1 MYYGNVTFLLCMP
14 RSRSAWL
21 CEFLRPVAHTLHD
34 PLKTCANIDELGDR
48 IDSLLRTDP
57 MHPIFVGD
65 TAAPFFYDQII
76 ERFPC
81 ARYLFVLR
89 SFEDTAQSLHL
100 LGLPDHGLHA
110 ARKLLMDALDVI
122 VRDTCYQKFVGFDAI
137 NDELL
142 NIWRFVG
149 GLIELPEDYRQRAIA
164 TNIQIPFTVQ
174 NRNTDI
180 GKVTKLFQTR
190 SAFP

>member
-21 CEFLRPVAHTLHD
+21 CEFLRPVAHTMHD
-34 PLKTCANIDELGDR
+34 PLKRCASIDELGEM
-48 IDSLLRTDP
+48 IDGLLRQDP
-57 MHPIFVGD
+57 LHPVFVGD
-65 TAAPFFYDQII
+65 TAATFFHDQIV

-81 ARYLFVLR
+81 ARFLFVLR
-89 SFEDTAQSLHL
+89 SFEDTAQSLRL

-110 ARKLLMDALDVI
+110 ARKLLMDALDSI
-122 VRDTCYQKFVGFDAI
+122 VRDTCYQKFVGYDAI
-137 NDELL
+137 NGELL

-149 GLIELPEDYRQRAIA
+149 GLTELPEDYRKRMIM
-164 TNIQIPFTVQ
+164 TKIEVPFSTQ
-174 NRNTDI
+174 NRNTDL
-180 GKVTKLFQTR
+180 GKVSRLFQTR